1 MSRTKRVLLM
11 CLGVVA
17 LATLAAVAAVLPGLT
32 RTVASRPQ
40 EPTDEQLVRQV
51 WQVPDHVRCKSL
63 VANPATPG
71 FYGREGLR
79 IVATFEFLPG
89 GLAAYRDCFRPGDW
103 RPLPLPTRV
112 TSIHRGAAELRDLRA
127 GEYLCLVRTR
137 TSVGSTTWL
146 SLDDPAAP
154 RSYECHEIA
163 VLDTQ
168 RERLVVVH
176 QNHY

>member
-17 LATLAAVAAVLPGLT
+17 LATLAAVAAVLPGLA

-51 WQVPDHVRCKSL
+51 WQVPGHVRCKSL
-63 VANPATPG
+63 VADPLTPG

-79 IVATFEFLPG
+79 IVANFDFLPG
-89 GLAAYRDCFRPGDW
+89 GLAAYRKEFRPNDW
-103 RPLPLPTRV
+103 RPLPLPSRV
-112 TSIHRGAAELRDLRA
+112 TSIHRGAAELQDARA
-127 GEYLCLVRTR
+127 GEYLCFVRTR
-137 TSVGSTTWL
+137 TSGGAVTWL

-154 RSYECHEIA
+154 KSYEAHAIA
-163 VLDTQ
+163 VLDTA